1 MGRGRLVNTLPHPS
15 ANHSSPHPRTQQGD
29 LLVEGSHTIS
39 LSQSQPC
46 PETMLPFKLFSALN
60 GGFTNLTGGWEQK
73 LSAKTSSLVLPGAGL
88 VLS

>member
-15 ANHSSPHPRTQQGD
+15 ANHPPPPRTQQGD

-60 GGFTNLTGGWEQK
+60 GGFTNRTGGWEQK
-73 LSAKTSSLVLPGAGL
+73 LSAETSSPVLPGAGL